1 MSIFVRYPSIKVKL
15 IMKKL
20 LLFFAL
26 VLTFTVANAQVDVF
40 YYEGFS
46 GGMPADYTLYDLDAK
61 VPAITFFQGQSNWIV
76 NPNFADA
83 AISTSW
89 FSPAGIANDWM
100 VTSGIDVPAA
110 SVPENKVLA
119 SWFGAC
125 TNSTYPDGYEVYIST
140 TGTAV
145 ADFTT
150 KIFSTANATVAG
162 SSQSYDLSTYAGET
176 IYLAFR
182 NNSND
187 GEVLLI
193 DDILVGEFAPRDIN
207 ALDITNRGYNP
218 KGNVSLKMEVF
229 NAGHETITSLEVN
242 YTIDAGTVVTATASG
257 LNIKP
262 FTSGIVTHPTP
273 WNADGGIHL
282 IDMSVSMVNGA
293 DDANPTNN
301 DTNRELAIYL
311 ASNSVGRKVMTETY
325 TSSTCP
331 PCQPGNAN
339 LHNILNNLSL
349 EEYPVVL
356 KWQQNFPGTGDPY
369 CTDETVNRRDVYS
382 INSIPDTRVDGDF
395 WYGNTNNITKN
406 NIVGASSR
414 PGLVEFDATYSV
426 DEATQTVSIKG
437 KLTPKTATLIGTR
450 LMVVIKEKKTTKN
463 KKTNGELEFFDLVKK
478 VVNGLDG
485 VDVGGLAVDEE
496 FPFDIT
502 YTFNGDYRLPVDGQ
516 TVNRINHDIEHSIED
531 FNNLSVS
538 LWLEYPRDEYVL
550 NAADAELETV
560 STDSPVQLSSF
571 NIFPNPTSDEFQVS
585 MELTETLDCNLM
597 LYSSDGKPALPVF
610 NGTLAP
616 GTHKMGAVVRDLP
629 TGTYFLHLRS
639 AAGLSIQTVQINR

>member
-1 MSIFVRYPSIKVKL
+1 
-15 IMKKL
+15 MKKL
-20 LLFFAL
+20 LLLFVL
-26 VLTFTVANAQVDVF
+26 VSTFTIAKAQVEVF

-76 NPNFADA
+76 NTAFAEA

-100 VTSGIDVPAA
+100 VTSGIDVPTA
-110 SVPENKVLA
+110 SVPENKILV

-140 TGTAV
+140 AGTAV

-162 SSQSYDLSTYAGET
+162 STQSYDLSTFAGET

-187 GEVLLI
+187 GELLLI
-193 DDILVGEFAPRDIN
+193 DDILVGEFAPRDVI
-207 ALDITNRGYNP
+207 ALDITNRGYSP
-218 KGNVSLKMEVF
+218 EGNVSLKMEVF
-229 NAGHETITSLEVN
+229 NAGHENITSVELN
-242 YTIDAGTVVTATASG
+242 YSVDAGTIVTGTASG

-262 FTSGIVTHPTP
+262 FTMGVVTHPTA
-273 WNADGGIHL
+273 WSADGGLHL
-282 IDMSVSMVNGA
+282 IDMSVSMVNGDTDA
-293 DDANPTNN
+293 DNIDN
-301 DTNRELAIYL
+301 DTNRDLSIYK
-311 ASNSVGRKVMTETY
+311 AANTVDRKVMTETY

-331 PCQPGNAN
+331 PCLPGNTK
-339 LHNILNNLSL
+339 LHGILNNLTL

-356 KWQQNFPGTGDPY
+356 KWQQNFPGVGDPY
-369 CTDETVNRRDVYS
+369 CTDETVFRRDVYA

-395 WYGNTNNITKN
+395 WFGNTNNITKN
-406 NIVGASSR
+406 NIVGGTSR
-414 PGLVEFDATYSV
+414 PGLVEIDAVYSV
-426 DEATQTVSIKG
+426 DEATKTVSIKG
-437 KLTPKTATLIGTR
+437 KFTPKTPTLVGTR
-450 LMVVIKEKKTTKN
+450 LMAVIKEKKTTLN
-463 KKTNGELEFFDLVKK
+463 KKDNGELEFSDIVKK
-478 VVNGLDG
+478 VINGLDG

-496 FPFDIT
+496 YAFDIT
-502 YTFNGDYRLPVDGQ
+502 YTFNGNYRLPVDGQ
-516 TVNRINHDIEHSIED
+516 SVNRINHDIEHSVED
-531 FNNLSVS
+531 FSDLAVS
-538 LWLEYPRDEYVL
+538 LWLEYPRDEFVL
-550 NAADAELETV
+550 NAADAEVETV

-571 NIFPNPTSDEFQVS
+571 DIFPNPTSDEFQVS
-585 MELTETLDCNLM
+585 LELTESLDCSLM
-597 LYSSDGKPALPVF
+597 LYSSDGKAAMSVY

-616 GTHKMGAVVRDLP
+616 GTHKMGAVVRDLAA
-629 TGTYFLHLRS
+629 GTYFLHLRS